1 MDLKE
6 IRNKIDNIDDKI
18 LELFKERMETVKAVA
33 EYKKVNN
40 LPVLN
45 SQRERDIICRV
56 TDGMD
61 DEMAAYTKSLYS
73 TMFEVSRS
81 YQHQA
86 NSAKSETAA
95 LIEKACLPADTI
107 FPKSAVVAC
116 QGVEGANSQIA
127 CDKLFNR
134 PKIMY
139 MNNFESVFTAVDK
152 GLCRYGILPIENS
165 LHGSVVSVY
174 DLMKKYSFHIVRSVK
189 IKIDHTLLANSGVE
203 LKDIKEIYSH
213 EQALAQCSDFLKDL
227 KNVKIIPCENTAVA
241 AKTVLESGRKDVAAI
256 SSNNCAELYNLH
268 VLSDNIQNSANNY
281 TRFICI
287 SKELEIY
294 PGANKISV
302 MFSVPHRPG
311 SLYEMISRFSVLG
324 VNLTKLESRPIPG
337 KDFEFIFYVD
347 FDASVYS
354 KEIQNLLATLDQ
366 SPTFF
371 AFLGNYSEI

>member
-6 IRNKIDNIDDKI
+6 IRNRIDDI
-18 LELFKERMETVKAVA
+18 DTELVRLFKERMEVVSDVA
-33 EYKKVNN
+33 AYKRANG

-45 SQRERDIICRV
+45 AQRERDIIARV
-56 TDGMD
+56 TDGLD
-61 DEMAAYTKSLYS
+61 DEMAAYMKTWFT

-81 YQHQA
+81 YQNHTNNPA
-86 NSAKSETAA
+86 AKTVK
-95 LIEKACLPADTI
+95 LIEEALLPADVL

-127 CDKLFNR
+127 CDKLFDR

-139 MNNFESVFTAVDK
+139 MSSFDSVFTAVDK
-152 GLCRYGILPIENS
+152 GLCKYGILPIENS
-165 LHGSVVSVY
+165 LHGSVVGVY

-189 IKIDHTLLANSGVE
+189 VKIDHMLMAPIGTE

-213 EQALAQCSDFLKDL
+213 EQALAQCSEYLSSL
-227 KNVKIIPCENTAVA
+227 GVKIIPCENTAVA
-241 AKTVLESGRKDVAAI
+241 AKMVAESGRKDVAAI
-256 SSNNCAELYNLH
+256 SSKNCAELYNLTI
-268 VLSDNIQNSANNY
+268 LSDKIQNSENNY

-302 MFSVPHRPG
+302 MFTVPHRPG
-311 SLYEMISRFSVLG
+311 SLYAMISKFSVLG

-337 KDFEFIFYVD
+337 RDFEFIFYVD

-354 KEIQNLLATLDQ
+354 KEIKALIAALEEE
-366 SPTFF
+366 PEFF
-371 AFLGNYSEI
+371 AFLGNYSEV